1 MRICSNEVDFIIKK
15 EESYESWTSL
25 DKSGD
30 RGQVAKTEKSN
41 ERSVMLESLKR
52 VRVIQSVKIRLS
64 SRLTGK
70 ASSEQGWL
78 Q

>member
-1 MRICSNEVDFIIKK
+1 MRAGLFSTN
-15 EESYESWTSL
+15 
-25 DKSGD
+25 
-30 RGQVAKTEKSN
+30 QKTECQCQETEKTN

>member
-1 MRICSNEVDFIIKK
+1 MRAGLVSTNQETECQCQE
-15 EESYESWTSL
+15 
-25 DKSGD
+25 
-30 RGQVAKTEKSN
+30 TEKTN

-78 Q
+78 